1 LLSSPKDPWRW
12 LKQAGP
18 RWRIMLFEQE
28 VLYIDRTCPPT
39 FRCGAPVTMALSA
52 YQ

>member
-1 LLSSPKDPWRW
+1 MVNSCERRPSGPIGH
-12 LKQAGP
+12 QAP
-18 RWRIMLFEQE
+18 ATIQMLFEQ
-28 VLYIDRTCPPT
+28 VFYIDCTCPPT